1 MKRAYILILSIV
13 FLLNFASVSTA
24 AQHDVSS
31 VMKKIIVLPK
41 DSSNSSEADNM
52 VARLSNINYFILT
65 AFANKNGKIK
75 LVDGPITDEP
85 EYQHLKGVTPRGW
98 ENTGKTWDDIP
109 GVGGNPVIVR
119 IGYSE
124 YNKGHGSI
132 NLKLHETAHAI
143 DGLVFDN
150 ISDTKAFLTIWKQEV
165 NQSYKGNPY
174 FTEYPEEYFAE
185 SFAKYYLNV
194 DSKKEL
200 KEKTPLTYQFI
211 EELTRIA
218 ILKQFTDVKGHWA
231 EKTIVNLI
239 NEGIVAGDNHSKF
252 NPNQKITREQF
263 IKLLVE
269 SQGYQ
274 LVKGK
279 QTFTDVS
286 STRWSNPYIEAAV
299 EHEIIIPSEYRSSFA
314 PNEPISRL
322 EMAVFASRALQLVE
336 DEGKLSFIDSNAVTE
351 NRGLVGA
358 AVNAKIITGFQ
369 DNSFRPMDT
378 ATRAE
383 ATVIIQRIINY
394 RGAAQVDQAA

>member
-1 MKRAYILILSIV
+1 
-13 FLLNFASVSTA
+13 
-24 AQHDVSS
+24 
-31 VMKKIIVLPK
+31 
-41 DSSNSSEADNM
+41 
-52 VARLSNINYFILT
+52 
-65 AFANKNGKIK
+65 
-75 LVDGPITDEP
+75 
-85 EYQHLKGVTPRGW
+85 
-98 ENTGKTWDDIP
+98 
-109 GVGGNPVIVR
+109 
-119 IGYSE
+119 
-124 YNKGHGSI
+124 
-132 NLKLHETAHAI
+132 
-143 DGLVFDN
+143 
-150 ISDTKAFLTIWKQEV
+150 
-165 NQSYKGNPY
+165 
-174 FTEYPEEYFAE
+174 
-185 SFAKYYLNV
+185 
-194 DSKKEL
+194 L

-336 DEGKLSFIDSNAVTE
+336 DEGKLSFID
-351 NRGLVGA
+351 
-358 AVNAKIITGFQ
+358 
-369 DNSFRPMDT
+369 
-378 ATRAE
+378 
-383 ATVIIQRIINY
+383 
-394 RGAAQVDQAA
+394 